1 MAKSMKAIKAIA
13 KRMVESDKPRDAEYQ
28 GYDQIADIE
37 FELPK
42 EMKEIQWVREVPSTD
57 GYDAIEAGAR
67 VLTST
72 DPRVTY
78 QPLRDNQE
86 TKDLANQHE
95 TSLLWQLKGA
105 NRRRPT
111 KVEADMAKNALK
123 YSSVNAL
130 VIDLEWQI
138 KQAGAFGA
146 DTKRLEA
153 AKRHGRFMVNT
164 YNPKDVHVQRTGIMI
179 ERVLLCQERDA
190 QEVMDEWGS
199 KGTKLKKLAEAGKTV
214 IYNDYMDYDV
224 RAVWC
229 ATKNEGDG
237 DGDITILSPEAH
249 EMNFIPWVAL
259 EGGKPLLYGPSKSG
273 QWMNKNIADTLN
285 YSEVIAHAAF
295 GRFKEEGPNPDTAEV
310 NYKDS
315 SRHIKVPT
323 GNTLT
328 PINPPQIDAAMT
340 EWGDRMGAAME
351 KSTVSRIISGGD
363 VPAGTAFASLNL
375 LTQTAIGALK
385 PAKRLAEQGLA
396 EMFTIMVLWSI
407 HTKIPLEAYGT
418 DKRGDLGKDY
428 IIDPDV
434 IDETALYIEVE
445 LTPDEP
451 TDKQQKANTAT
462 QLVQWGYSKES
473 ALEDMGVTNPGKEIE
488 RWYFE
493 KLLDNEINL
502 IMQESQLSL
511 QQKFEQAAAQMAMAQ
526 QQAQAQAEAAQQ
538 QQMGS
543 IPGAEGFN
551 PAGGG
556 QPAQMAAPGAT
567 FEGQTG
573 MDRTGN
579 EIAEGQV

>member
-1 MAKSMKAIKAIA
+1 MAKSMKGIKAIA
-13 KRMVESDKPRDAEYQ
+13 ERMVDSDKARDAEYQ

-37 FELPK
+37 FELPAELK
-42 EMKEIQWVREVPSTD
+42 ELQWIRAVPSTD

-95 TSLLWQLKGA
+95 TSLSWQLKGA

-111 KVEADMAKNALK
+111 KVEADMAKHALK

-146 DTKRLEA
+146 STKRLEA

-190 QEVMDEWGS
+190 QEVMDEWGN
-199 KGTKLKKLAEAGKTV
+199 KGTKLKKLAEAGKAV
-214 IYNDYMDYDV
+214 IYYDYMDYDV
-224 RAVWC
+224 RAIWC
-229 ATKNEGDG
+229 GTKNEG

-249 EMNFIPWVAL
+249 EMNFIPWVSL

-295 GRFKEEGPNPDTAEV
+295 GRFKEEGPNPDTATID
-310 NYKDS
+310 YGDS

-323 GNTLT
+323 GNTLA

-351 KSTVSRIISGGD
+351 KSTISRIISGGD

-407 HTKIPLEAYGT
+407 HTELPLEAYGT

-428 IIDPDV
+428 IIDPQV

-451 TDKQQKANTAT
+451 TDRQQRANTAS
-462 QLVQWGYSKES
+462 QLVQWGYPKEY
-473 ALEDMGVTNPGKEIE
+473 ALEDMGVTDPGKAME
-488 RWYFE
+488 RWYYE
-493 KLLDNEINL
+493 KLLENEVNL
-502 IMQESQLSL
+502 II
-511 QQKFEQAAAQMAMAQ
+511 QQKQMALQMEGQQIAEMQAMAQ
-526 QQAQAQAEAAQQ
+526 QQAQAQAQAAQQ
-538 QQMGS
+538 EVIGRQG
-543 IPGAEGFN
+543 IPGGDGNN
-551 PAGGG
+551 PAMGGN
-556 QPAQMAAPGAT
+556 PAQMGAPEAT

-573 MDRTGN
+573 MDRQGN
-579 EIAEGQV
+579 EVIVP